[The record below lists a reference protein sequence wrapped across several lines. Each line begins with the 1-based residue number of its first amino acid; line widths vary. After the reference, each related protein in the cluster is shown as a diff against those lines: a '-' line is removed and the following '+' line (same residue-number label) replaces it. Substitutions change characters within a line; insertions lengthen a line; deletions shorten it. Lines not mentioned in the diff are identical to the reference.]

1 MAVEHQRFRK
11 SSGSPAIFTAIRRA
25 SSWVVQ
31 LVPRRVGWN
40 GWRIYI
46 FNSEGRPQSAAAVF
60 TVQEGSMIDLHKTSN
75 PKRTAQIDI
84 IGWLFVAFVV
94 VVTAI
99 AGMVTV
105 SHIVGS
111 AS

>member
-1 MAVEHQRFRK
+1 L
-11 SSGSPAIFTAIRRA
+11 AIFAAILRA

-60 TVQEGSMIDLHKTSN
+60 TVQEGSMTDLHKTSN
-75 PKRTAQIDI
+75 PKPQIDI